1 VARAYTPGLKV
12 AARTRYVAERRLPI
26 EGTVPI
32 AAGDVVTS
40 DQVVARTDIPGDIT
54 PVNLANLLG
63 VPASDLAECMLVGE
77 GDTVEEGQPL
87 ARTRGIFGMFR
98 SERASPASGTIEAV
112 SAVTG
117 QVILRGAPLP
127 LELDAFVAGIVRK
140 VIPGEG
146 CFIET
151 DATLVQGILGVG
163 GETHGR
169 LRMVGRVGENLTD
182 ALITADMADRV
193 VVGGARVSAAALA
206 KAREVGV
213 AALVVGGI
221 DAADLEKFLGYDLGV
236 AITGN
241 ENLGLT
247 LILTEGFGD
256 IAMAG
261 RTFELLRSREGEEAA
276 VNGKTQ
282 IRAGVM
288 RPEIVVPFPGPAA
301 GGTEETPADMG
312 QELDVGVEVR
322 IVREPWFGRI
332 GRVSALPHE
341 LRVLE
346 SGARARVV
354 EVELAS
360 GEGVII
366 PRANVELIQR

>member
-1 VARAYTPGLKV
+1 MGRAYTPGLKV
-12 AARTRYVAERRLPI
+12 ASRTRYRVERRLPI
-26 EGTVPI
+26 EGTVTVG
-32 AAGDVVTS
+32 AGDVVTS
-40 DQVVARTDIPGDIT
+40 RQIVARTDIPGDIT
-54 PVNLANLLG
+54 PINLANLLG
-63 VPASDLAECMLVGE
+63 VPPSDLADCMLVRE
-77 GDTVEEGQPL
+77 GDAVEEGQPL

-98 SERASPASGTIEAV
+98 SERASPVSGTIEAV

-117 QVILRGAPLP
+117 QVIIRGAPLP
-127 LELDAFVAGIVRK
+127 LELGAYVAGIVREL
-140 VIPGEG
+140 IPQEG

-163 GETHGR
+163 GETHGVV
-169 LRMVGRVGENLTD
+169 RMAGKVGENLTEE
-182 ALITADMADRV
+182 LIHPDMAGAV
-193 VVGGARVSAAALA
+193 LVGGARVTAAALA
-206 KAREVGV
+206 KAREAGV

-221 DAADLEKFLGYDLGV
+221 DSADLEEFLGYDLGV

-241 ENLGLT
+241 EKLGLT

-256 IAMAG
+256 IAMAE
-261 RTFELLRSREGEEAA
+261 RTFELLGSREGEEAA

-288 RPEIVVPFPGPAA
+288 RPEIVVPFTGPLEGFA
-301 GGTEETPADMG
+301 EEAPSELSHD
-312 QELDVGVEVR
+312 LDVGVEVR

-341 LRVLE
+341 LRALE

-354 EVELAS
+354 EVQLAS

>member
-1 VARAYTPGLKV
+1 MGRAYTPGLKV
-12 AARTRYVAERRLPI
+12 AERTRYRAERRLPI
-26 EGTVPI
+26 EGTVNV
-32 AAGDVVTS
+32 AAGDVVGS
-40 DQVVARTDIPGDIT
+40 RQIVARTDIPGDIT
-54 PVNLANLLG
+54 PINLANLLG
-63 VPASDLAECMLVGE
+63 VPTADLRDCMLVGE
-77 GDTVEEGQPL
+77 GDAVAEGQPL

-98 SERASPASGTIEAV
+98 SERASPATGRIEAV
-112 SAVTG
+112 STVTG
-117 QVILRGAPLP
+117 QVIIRGAPLP
-127 LELDAFVAGIVRK
+127 LELGAYVAGTVQE

-146 CFIET
+146 CFVET

-163 GETHGR
+163 GETHGVI
-169 LRMVGRVGENLTD
+169 RMIGRPGQDLTD
-182 ALITADMADRV
+182 ALLTADLAESV
-193 VVGGARVSAAALA
+193 VVGGARVTAQALA
-206 KAREVGV
+206 KAREIGV

-221 DAADLEKFLGYDLGV
+221 DSADLAQFMGYDLGV

-261 RTFELLRSREGEEAA
+261 RTFEVLKSREGAEAA

-288 RPEIVVPFPGPAA
+288 RPEIVVPFTGPAGGA
-301 GGTEETPADMG
+301 GEGTPPEVG
-312 QELDVGVEVR
+312 HELDVGVEVR

-332 GRVSALPHE
+332 GRVSGMPHE
-341 LRVLE
+341 LRTLE

-354 EVELAS
+354 EVEVAS
-360 GEGVII
+360 GGGVII